1 MGSEYLIMEEFV
13 LYVQSGLVHADF
25 VTTVS
30 PTYAKEVLTPDMGEG
45 LHTTLR
51 GMTKKFFGVVNGI
64 DEKTWD
70 PATDPHLEHHYSV
83 GDMSGKQVLK
93 NNLRRQLGLSMEGD
107 DANRP
112 LVSSPRSQPLVY
124 ISGIIML
131 PALHQT
137 VH

>member
-1 MGSEYLIMEEFV
+1 M
-13 LYVQSGLVHADF
+13 QSGLLLSDF

-30 PTYAKEVLTPDMGEG
+30 PTYAKEVLTAEMGEG

-64 DEKTWD
+64 DEKTWN

-83 GDMSGKQVLK
+83 GDMEGKLMIK
-93 NNLRRQLGLSMEGD
+93 NNLKKRLGLAMEGI

-112 LVSSPRSQPLVY
+112 LVSS
-124 ISGIIML
+124 
-131 PALHQT
+131 
-137 VH
+137 